1 MEVKAE
7 AGIKFEMVKQEV
19 FVICVLC
26 GQEGHIGKDCRE
38 VVCIL
43 CCARGHLMD
52 QCGDITVQDEEA
64 EETTSVSELEKPTAT
79 IRLKNLND
87 LLQMKGKSVSLE
99 ESSVAAVPITKEDSE
114 PPLGSDDD
122 KEERFH
128 KSMIRQFSQSTPPD
142 VIALFKQKYCGLCCI
157 KFSCERFASKH
168 YNGRGHDSLIRKKTF
183 RNRPLFWQ
191 MVFHALI
198 SVEPRGATEEEI
210 FQYILETFSAHLCD
224 NPKQVRAE
232 MITTIRDMVDRFH
245 NVVKT
250 DGVYRLRDRK
260 PSDAPKPVPEGL
272 VEKKKVGGN
281 SMKDQKPISFGFS
294 NFQRH
299 LEEKKG
305 RDRDVRI
312 RSGSKDLVRD
322 RDKSRDSRGV
332 IDSDR
337 RHRVEERS
345 GRGRDGDRD
354 IRHRKSYRDRSN
366 SRDRSSRR
374 SSRRQRSR
382 SNHRRNSSH
391 KGEKRRTSSH
401 SDSTSSS
408 LESTK
413 SFRPAE
419 LPLPNLKSEFPM
431 FIPNSMS
438 IPQASQNYFTSAPTV
453 MNGYHPFPTFMT
465 LPAPGMSETL
475 SSLFSGF
482 LMASQP
488 QQALTPPP
496 TPEEL

>member
-1 MEVKAE
+1 MELKQE
-7 AGIKFEMVKQEV
+7 TDIKLEMVKQEEV
-19 FVICVLC
+19 SVICVLC
-26 GQEGHIGKDCRE
+26 GQEGHMGKDCRE

-52 QCGDITVQDEEA
+52 QCGDIIVQDEEVD
-64 EETTSVSELEKPTAT
+64 ETTSVSELERPAAT

-87 LLQMKGKSVSLE
+87 LLEMKEGDKSVSLE
-99 ESSVAAVPITKEDSE
+99 ESSSPVAAVPTTKEESDL
-114 PPLGSDDD
+114 PPTSDDE

-128 KSMIRQFSQSTPPD
+128 KSMVRKFSLSTPPD

-168 YNGRGHDSLIRKKTF
+168 YDGRGHDSLIRKKTF

-210 FQYILETFSAHLCD
+210 FQYILETFSAHLND
-224 NPKQVRAE
+224 DSKQVRAE
-232 MITTIRDMVDRFH
+232 MINTIRDMVGRFH

-272 VEKKKVGGN
+272 VEKKKGAGSLV
-281 SMKDQKPISFGFS
+281 KDQKPISFGFS

-305 RDRDVRI
+305 KDRDVRR

-322 RDKSRDSRGV
+322 RDRSRDSRRGV
-332 IDSDR
+332 DSDR
-337 RHRVEERS
+337 RHRREERS
-345 GRGRDGDRD
+345 SRGSDRSRD
-354 IRHRKSYRDRSN
+354 IGHRKSCRDRSS

-382 SNHRRNSSH
+382 SSHRR
-391 KGEKRRTSSH
+391 
-401 SDSTSSS
+401 SSS
-408 LESTK
+408 PKDLSK
-413 SFRPAE
+413 SNRSVE
-419 LPLPNLKSEFPM
+419 LPLPNVKSEFPM
-431 FIPNSMS
+431 FIPNSMT
-438 IPQASQNYFTSAPTV
+438 IPHAPQNYFTSTPLN
-453 MNGYHPFPTFMT
+453 MNGGYPFPTFMT
-465 LPAPGMSETL
+465 LPTPGMAETL
-475 SSLFSGF
+475 SSLFSGY

>member
-1 MEVKAE
+1 
-7 AGIKFEMVKQEV
+7 
-19 FVICVLC
+19 
-26 GQEGHIGKDCRE
+26 
-38 VVCIL
+38 
-43 CCARGHLMD
+43 MD
-52 QCGDITVQDEEA
+52 QCGDITVQDEEVD
-64 EETTSVSELEKPTAT
+64 ETTSVSVERPPAT

-87 LLQMKGKSVSLE
+87 LLEMKDGDKSVSLE
-99 ESSVAAVPITKEDSE
+99 ESSPPVAPTTKDEH
-114 PPLGSDDD
+114 PQPSDYEE
-122 KEERFH
+122 EERFH
-128 KSMIRQFSQSTPPD
+128 SSMVRKFSKTTPPD

-245 NVVKT
+245 NVGKT
-250 DGVYRLRDRK
+250 EGVYRLRDRK

-366 SRDRSSRR
+366 SRDRSSI
-374 SSRRQRSR
+374 
-382 SNHRRNSSH
+382 
-391 KGEKRRTSSH
+391 
-401 SDSTSSS
+401 ST
-408 LESTK
+408 
-413 SFRPAE
+413 
-419 LPLPNLKSEFPM
+419 
-431 FIPNSMS
+431 
-438 IPQASQNYFTSAPTV
+438 V
-453 MNGYHPFPTFMT
+453 
-465 LPAPGMSETL
+465 
-475 SSLFSGF
+475 
-482 LMASQP
+482 
-488 QQALTPPP
+488 
-496 TPEEL
+496 